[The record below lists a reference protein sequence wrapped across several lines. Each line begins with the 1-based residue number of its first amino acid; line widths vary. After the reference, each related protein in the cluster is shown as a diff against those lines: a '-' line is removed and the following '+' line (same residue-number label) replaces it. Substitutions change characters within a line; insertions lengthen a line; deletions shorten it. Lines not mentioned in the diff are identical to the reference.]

1 MQDKPQMNSRQIVV
15 VSFIVGVT
23 VFLTYAA
30 FFFIGAD
37 MAEGAGR
44 PILEIAGA
52 AGILAMLGSLCVC
65 FISLWD
71 RR

>member
-1 MQDKPQMNSRQIVV
+1 MNSRQIVA
-15 VSFIVGVT
+15 VSFIVGVA

-30 FFFIGAD
+30 FFFIGAG
-37 MAEGAGR
+37 MTEGEGR

-52 AGILAMLGSLCVC
+52 AGILAMLGSLGVC